1 VSTLT
6 VVPSGAGGRADA
18 GDRRPAGDPEAPS
31 AAGTP
36 RRGHD
41 WRRAHERLSG
51 RPRSELTAAEL
62 DELAEALFWLDRP
75 AESVDVRRQAYA
87 THVAEGSLA
96 GAARAAWQLFYDHFL
111 VGDTAVAGGWLERAR
126 HHAGQAASVVEAG
139 FVAVADADRAAAGG
153 DLDAA
158 VDHGQRAL
166 DAGRAAGSPDLM
178 AMALQAQGRML
189 VAVGRSDEGMAM
201 LDEAMLAAVNGELGP
216 LFTGWVYCN
225 VLSTCHDLADL
236 RRAGEWNDAAMR
248 WCDQLRDGAFY
259 PGICRLHVVELACL
273 RGAWQTAE
281 AEARRACGELTAH
294 DPRFAGEAY
303 YLAGEMRRLVG
314 DLGGAQEA
322 FTQAHQLG
330 RLPQPGLARVRLAQ
344 GRPEAAA
351 KALRRALDPGPS
363 SPRSRAQLLAA
374 RVEAELGVDDR
385 EAARA
390 AAGELASIGSSV
402 GGPFLAAMAAA
413 AEGEILLAEGDVE
426 AALARSSDAMSVFR
440 QLELPYEAALAQV
453 CLGLA
458 ARGAGDDDSVAL
470 ELRAALA
477 TFEHLGAGPDAERVR
492 ALLAPVPASAADGE
506 AATATLTPRELEVLR
521 RVATG
526 ETNRQIAAAL
536 FVSEHTVARH
546 VSNTLSKLGVGSRAG
561 ATAYAF
567 RHGLV

>member
-1 VSTLT
+1 M
-6 VVPSGAGGRADA
+6 RA
-18 GDRRPAGDPEAPS
+18 PP
-31 AAGTP
+31 P
-36 RRGHD
+36 RR
-41 WRRAHERLSG
+41 
-51 RPRSELTAAEL
+51 RPRSAVRSWHAAPWPR
-62 DELAEALFWLDRP
+62 LAPGPRAPLGTPSLRADRGR
-75 AESVDVRRQAYA
+75 ARRAGGGA
-87 THVAEGSLA
+87 VLA
-96 GAARAAWQLFYDHFL
+96 RSAGGVGRRAPPGLRHPRGRGVARAAWQLFYDHFL

-126 HHAGQAASVVEAG
+126 HHAGQAASVVETG
-139 FVAVADADRAAAGG
+139 FVAVADADRAAAAG
-153 DLDAA
+153 DLEAA

-166 DAGRAAGSPDLM
+166 DAGRAAGSPDLT
-178 AMALQAQGRML
+178 AMALQTQGRML

-201 LDEAMLAAVNGELGP
+201 LDEAMLAAVNGELAP

-314 DLGGAQEA
+314 DLDGAQEA

-363 SPRSRAQLLAA
+363 SSRSRAQLLAA

-385 EAARA
+385 RAARA
-390 AAGELASIGSSV
+390 AAGELASIAASV
-402 GGPFLAAMAAA
+402 EGPFLAAMAAA
-413 AEGEILLAEGDVE
+413 AEGAILLAEGDVD
-426 AALARSSDAMSVFR
+426 AALVRSRHALTVFR
-440 QLELPYEAALAQV
+440 QLQLPYEAALAQV
-453 CLGLA
+453 CLGRV
-458 ARGAGDDDSVAL
+458 ARGAGDEDSAAL

-477 TFEHLGAGPDAERVR
+477 AFEASERGPTLSVCERCWRRRRRRPTARRPRPRSRPASWRCCAGSPPARPTAR
-492 ALLAPVPASAADGE
+492 SPPPCSSASTPWPATSATPWPSSASALALAPPP
-506 AATATLTPRELEVLR
+506 TPS
-521 RVATG
+521 ATG
-526 ETNRQIAAAL
+526 S
-536 FVSEHTVARH
+536 SEGDH
-546 VSNTLSKLGVGSRAG
+546 VRGRV
-561 ATAYAF
+561 
-567 RHGLV
+567 